1 MTQFSKKET
10 VFILTILVIG
20 TAARLVSI
28 GWTFLL
34 YFWLFI
40 PTYAALFL
48 GQLFTIRDHRQV
60 TKLQKVF
67 VYISSAFLIF
77 LTFFQVECY
86 DNKCLHLIDGLLS
99 YVDMQLFST
108 PKYDTMTWAI
118 IILHVVMGVM
128 GVFLILFKPRRT
140 PDYA

>member
-1 MTQFSKKET
+1 MAQFSKKET
-10 VFILTILVIG
+10 IFVLTILVIG
-20 TAARLVSI
+20 TAARLISI

-40 PTYAALFL
+40 PTYAALFF
-48 GQLFTIRDHRQV
+48 GQLLTIRDHRQV
-60 TKLQKVF
+60 TKLQKAI

-86 DNKCLHLIDGLLS
+86 DNKCLRLIDGLLS
-99 YVDMQLFST
+99 FVDMQLFST
-108 PKYDTMTWAI
+108 PKHDNMTWTI

-128 GVFLILFKPRRT
+128 GGFLILYKPRQK
-140 PDYA
+140 PNYA